1 MHHFRELCALYDRH
15 RASYAASIEQAR
27 SEARLADPATDGNP
41 TLCHNWGNADARAA
55 WQRHHDRTNGAEAK
69 TRQSA
74 AIIHHRA
81 HLAANEA
88 GNYLWCPFCQGAP
101 MPATEPETLALS

>member
-1 MHHFRELCALYDRH
+1 MSSLYANYTQPF
-15 RASYAASIEQAR
+15 RASYERAR
-27 SEARLADPATDGNP
+27 KEARAADPATDGNP
-41 TLCHNWGNADARAA
+41 TFCHNWGNADARAA

-69 TRQSA
+69 TRQAA

-88 GNYLWCPFCQGAP
+88 GNYLLCSFCNGAP
-101 MPATEPETLALS
+101 MPATEPENITIS